1 MKFKEFIN
9 IELPQRV
16 KTNME
21 KMYMYKKR
29 NIDFVLYEDENEILT
44 FRFYPRQSSCHS
56 FDDKLPTKW
65 EEVYKVYYSYSVF
78 IKDKEDCEVRPLF
91 ECNYDECSVIGEVA
105 ARIALVVDGKKGVT
119 LDNGRFIELLNNEV
133 RPMGDGVSWEI
144 KECRTPNEYEVVMWD
159 FDNTGYRFT
168 LEKNEL
174 KAFGEYLNECCEY
187 MLAHGDPI

>member
-21 KMYMYKKR
+21 KMHMYKKR
-29 NIDFVLYEDENEILT
+29 NIDFVLYEGEDEILT

-56 FDDKLPTKW
+56 FDDSLPSKW
-65 EEVYKVYYSYSVF
+65 EDVYKVYYSYSIFKRDKNDGF
-78 IKDKEDCEVRPLF
+78 INVLF
-91 ECNYDECSVIGEVA
+91 EVNCDECSVIDEVA
-105 ARIALVVDGKKGVT
+105 ARIALIVDGKRSVT

-133 RPMGDGVSWEI
+133 QPMGDGVSWEI

>member
-1 MKFKEFIN
+1 MKFKELIN

-16 KTNME
+16 KTNLE
-21 KMYMYKKR
+21 KIHMYKKS
-29 NIDFVLYEDENEILT
+29 NIDFILYEDEDEILI
-44 FRFYPRQSSCHS
+44 FRFYPKQSSCHS

-65 EEVYKVYYSYSVF
+65 EDVYKVYYSYSIFRRHKDGNF
-78 IKDKEDCEVRPLF
+78 IDVLF
-91 ECNYDECSVIGEVA
+91 ECGSDECSVISEVA
-105 ARIALVVDGKKGVT
+105 VRIALIAEDKKSVI
-119 LDNGRFIELLNNEV
+119 LDNGRFIELLNNEIY
-133 RPMGDGVSWEI
+133 PMGDGVSWEI